1 MCGIIGI
8 LLAETDVTVTTP
20 PHLTIN
26 HDVNQ
31 MLFDGLTV
39 LQHRGQ
45 DAAGIVTAS
54 CTNSTTTNSTTTT
67 TTTTTTSTTTPLKKW
82 RLHLRKDNGL
92 VKDVFQQHHMLELR
106 GHVGLGH
113 CRYPTAGSSSCSAEA
128 QPLYTNYP
136 YGICVAHNGNIT
148 NTEQLASYLHDQY
161 DRHVNTDS
169 DSELLLNLFAE
180 QLTQQTRH
188 MNITKSSASSSS
200 AASTTTTNPT
210 NGKSCGGDGGGGG
223 SSNNTQ
229 TMQNAI
235 FAAMTQVM
243 EKCHGGYAGLYLI
256 NGYGLVGFR
265 DPHGIRPLVFGC
277 RKAES
282 TTTTATTTTMSMRSN
297 TQYLNS
303 TSRNSSMA
311 SIVDV
316 LDEEGIPM
324 TPKNMEHVA
333 HQLDYCICSESVAL
347 DTLGFKLIRYVQL
360 HGVLCQRI
368 TLFSVFD

>member
-8 LLAETDVTVTTP
+8 LLAEESSSSTTATST
-20 PHLTIN
+20 HN
-26 HDVNQ
+26 QYSNDVNQ

-54 CTNSTTTNSTTTT
+54 YTIKTSTASTAS
-67 TTTTTTSTTTPLKKW
+67 TTTTTSTSSYDNKKW

-92 VKDVFQQHHMLELR
+92 VKDVFQQHHMVELR

-113 CRYPTAGSSSCSAEA
+113 CRYPTAGSSNCSAEA

-148 NTEQLASYLHDQY
+148 NTEQLASYLHNQY

-188 MNITKSSASSSS
+188 MDVTTSSSTS
-200 AASTTTTNPT
+200 TSTSTSTTTP
-210 NGKSCGGDGGGGG
+210 
-223 SSNNTQ
+223 SSSTTSTT

-235 FAAMTQVM
+235 FSAMEQVM

-265 DPHGIRPLVFGC
+265 DPNGIRPLVFGC
-277 RKAES
+277 RKAEFTHHHTN
-282 TTTTATTTTMSMRSN
+282 TTGN
-297 TQYLNS
+297 VPNQHQNQE
-303 TSRNSSMA
+303 
-311 SIVDV
+311 I
-316 LDEEGIPM
+316 LDDEGIPM
-324 TPKNMEHVA
+324 TPKNMEHA
-333 HQLDYCICSESVAL
+333 SHQLDYCICSESVAL
-347 DTLGFKLIRYVQL
+347 DTLGFKLIRYVVAFIFSL
-360 HGVLCQRI
+360 YNL
-368 TLFSVFD
+368 TLISFDCHT

>member
-1 MCGIIGI
+1 MCGIIGL
-8 LLAETDVTVTTP
+8 LLADGE
-20 PHLTIN
+20 
-26 HDVNQ
+26 VNQ

-45 DAAGIVTAS
+45 DAAGMVTAS
-54 CTNSTTTNSTTTT
+54 SNTTQNSNSNSCNNTNNNHKN
-67 TTTTTTSTTTPLKKW
+67 TSSSALKKKW

-92 VKDVFQQHHMLELR
+92 VKDVFQQHHMMELR

-148 NTEQLASYLHDQY
+148 NTEQLATLVQDRAN
-161 DRHVNTDS
+161 RHVNTDS

-180 QLTQQTRH
+180 QLTQQQSRLLQ
-188 MNITKSSASSSS
+188 NGDGPVSSTSSSG
-200 AASTTTTNPT
+200 TN
-210 NGKSCGGDGGGGG
+210 NN
-223 SSNNTQ
+223 SN

-243 EKCHGGYAGLYLI
+243 EQCHGGYAGLFLI

-277 RKAES
+277 RKARN
-282 TTTTATTTTMSMRSN
+282 TAAPTTTAE
-297 TQYLNS
+297 
-303 TSRNSSMA
+303 
-311 SIVDV
+311 I
-316 LDEEGIPM
+316 LDDEGIPM
-324 TPKNMEHVA
+324 TPKNMENVSQ
-333 HQLDYCICSESVAL
+333 QLDYCICSESVAL
-347 DTLGFKLIRYVQL
+347 DTLGFKLIRYVVSWPFFRAWQL
-360 HGVLCQRI
+360 
-368 TLFSVFD
+368 

>member
-8 LLAETDVTVTTP
+8 LLAESDAGSTEIT
-20 PHLTIN
+20 N
-26 HDVNQ
+26 DVNQ

-54 CTNSTTTNSTTTT
+54 CSTATNSTNT
-67 TTTTTTSTTTPLKKW
+67 KKW

-92 VKDVFQQHHMLELR
+92 VKDVFQQHHMMELR

-188 MNITKSSASSSS
+188 MNITKTDTAS
-200 AASTTTTNPT
+200 
-210 NGKSCGGDGGGGG
+210 NGKGQTPLTT
-223 SSNNTQ
+223 NTQ

-265 DPHGIRPLVFGC
+265 DPNGIRPLVFGC
-277 RKAES
+277 RKAETINTTTTT
-282 TTTTATTTTMSMRSN
+282 TTTTATTTTTSAAMNRM
-297 TQYLNS
+297 NS
-303 TSRNSSMA
+303 SSRNSSMN

-324 TPKNMEHVA
+324 TPKNMEHSS

-347 DTLGFKLIRYVQL
+347 DTLGFKLIR
-360 HGVLCQRI
+360 
-368 TLFSVFD
+368 

>member
-8 LLAETDVTVTTP
+8 LLAENDSTSSTNNNFVEP
-20 PHLTIN
+20 N
-26 HDVNQ
+26 DVNQ

-54 CTNSTTTNSTTTT
+54 CSSNTSGSSTSGNSNNN
-67 TTTTTTSTTTPLKKW
+67 KKW

-92 VKDVFQQHHMLELR
+92 VKDVFQQHHMMELR

-180 QLTQQTRH
+180 LLTQQTRH
-188 MNITKSSASSSS
+188 TNITTNNTGCKTSATPTTTTKNGKTT
-200 AASTTTTNPT
+200 STTTTAHAQQAQQ
-210 NGKSCGGDGGGGG
+210 S
-223 SSNNTQ
+223 Q

-265 DPHGIRPLVFGC
+265 DPNGIRPLVFGC
-277 RKAES
+277 RKAE
-282 TTTTATTTTMSMRSN
+282 TTTSSASAVVPSN
-297 TQYLNS
+297 QYIS
-303 TSRNSSMA
+303 TSSRNSSMT

-324 TPKNMEHVA
+324 TPKNMEHSS

-347 DTLGFKLIRYVQL
+347 DTLGFKLIRYVL
-360 HGVLCQRI
+360 M
-368 TLFSVFD
+368 